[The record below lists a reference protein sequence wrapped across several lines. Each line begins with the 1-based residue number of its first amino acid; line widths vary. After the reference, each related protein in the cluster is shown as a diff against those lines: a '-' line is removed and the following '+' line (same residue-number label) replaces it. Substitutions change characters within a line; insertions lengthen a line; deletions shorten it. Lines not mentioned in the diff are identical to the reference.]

1 MIPLRVAGGSAAER
15 SGGVLPIGQNTD
27 TLIHLRP
34 IAMSRDRK
42 FTKGATNM
50 ERREVLKTMA
60 IAAQTFVLVHGAWH
74 GGWCWSRVAD
84 RLRTAGHQVFT
95 PTQTGLGERKHLLS
109 KDITL
114 DTFIKDIVNVIEAEE
129 LSNVILVGHSFGGL
143 AISGTADV
151 MPDRI
156 RHLVYLDSL
165 MVEGGKSPFDSLPP
179 DVVAARRKAAEETS
193 GGLSLPAPP
202 PSAFGVSDAKDTDW
216 VKRRLT
222 PHPLGTYTSTLNIK
236 GPVGNNLPRTY
247 IHCTTPSYAALQ
259 GSRNWVKAQQGWR
272 WAEIATGHDAMVMAP
287 EELTR
292 MLIGVTS

>member
-1 MIPLRVAGGSAAER
+1 MLGHRNAPEQPIKNHAGSDHHET
-15 SGGVLPIGQNTD
+15 SD
-27 TLIHLRP
+27 
-34 IAMSRDRK
+34 
-42 FTKGATNM
+42 
-50 ERREVLKTMA
+50 VLKTMA
-60 IAAQTFVLVHGAWH
+60 VAGLAAGAVSKAATAQNAGQTFVLVHGAWH

-84 RLRTAGHQVFT
+84 RLRAAGHQVFT

-114 DTFIKDIVNVIEAEE
+114 DTFTKDIVNVIEAEE
-129 LSNVILVGHSFGGL
+129 LSNIVLVGHSFGGL
-143 AISGTADV
+143 AITGTADA
-151 MPDRI
+151 MPERI

-193 GGLSLPAPP
+193 GGLSLPNPP
-202 PSAFGVSDAKDTDW
+202 PSAFGVSDAKDTEW

-247 IHCTTPSYAALQ
+247 IHCNNPVYAALQ
-259 GSRNWVKAQQGWR
+259 KSRDWVKAQQGWR
-272 WAEIATGHDAMVMAP
+272 WAEIATGHNAMVMAP
-287 EELTR
+287 DELTR
-292 MLIGVTS
+292 MLIGVSS

>member
-1 MIPLRVAGGSAAER
+1 MRTR
-15 SGGVLPIGQNTD
+15 SVDQKNQLSQEASVMK
-27 TLIHLRP
+27 R
-34 IAMSRDRK
+34 RD
-42 FTKGATNM
+42 
-50 ERREVLKTMA
+50 VLKTMA
-60 IAAQTFVLVHGAWH
+60 IAGLAATAGEAAATAQAKAQTFVLVHGAWH

-84 RLRTAGHQVFT
+84 RLRSGGHQVFT

-114 DTFIKDIVNVIEAEE
+114 DTFTKDIVNVIEAEE

-143 AISGTADV
+143 AISGVADAI
-151 MPDRI
+151 PDKI

-165 MVEGGKSPFDSLPP
+165 MVEGGKKPFDSLPP
-179 DVVAARRKAAEETS
+179 DVVAARLKAAEETS

-247 IHCTTPSYAALQ
+247 IHCTNPSYAALQ
-259 GSRNWVKAQQGWR
+259 ASRDWVKAQQGWR
-272 WAEIATGHDAMVMAP
+272 WADISTGHDAMVMAP
-287 EELTR
+287 EELTK